1 MPLHAVDAEFK
12 AWKDNLTKMNLT
24 NQLFQWGCRLYKSIG
39 TINANGGN
47 LNVEEAETIM
57 EYIEEFKVVREE
69 DEQYRKRKS
78 LGITEEECLHD
89 ILSNLELSDDTKDA
103 IVNVM
108 FEWDRLKTLMTQQD
122 APTSVKTMIDKIYR
136 KKQLIYHDTGID
148 IMENYSLYQIFVETM
163 QYLTE
168 RANTLNA
175 WATSVSMKEA
185 SYYSFITKDEW
196 TKIIKSCIPDENE
209 LPKIIKRLYERKKDK
224 IIDEIFNPNKC
235 LIKPTQLKRKF
246 QKGLENA
253 LMEDGW
259 NEEEIQVVKQNK
271 LHISKEA
278 IILLSKHTEKQI
290 KTWAEAAGQVAMT
303 RAKTRDEHIFMKGN
317 DDTFTKVSYPIV
329 KPKDLITAYNIRKGP
344 NFTMGDASSEYYKV
358 STLNE
363 EMSTRHNN

>member
-12 AWKDNLTKMNLT
+12 AWKDNLKKMNLT

-39 TINANGGN
+39 KINANGGN
-47 LNVEEAETIM
+47 LNVAEAETIM
-57 EYIEEFKVVREE
+57 EYIEDFKVVRDEE
-69 DEQYRKRKS
+69 EQYKKRKS
-78 LGITEEECLHD
+78 LGITEEECSHY
-89 ILSNLELSDDTKDA
+89 ILSSLELSEETNDA
-103 IVNVM
+103 ILNVM
-108 FEWDRLKTLMTQQD
+108 FEWDRLKSHMTKED

-136 KKQLIYHDTGID
+136 KKQLIYDDTGID
-148 IMENYSLYQIFVETM
+148 IMENDILYKIFADTIT
-163 QYLTE
+163 YLTS
-168 RANTLNA
+168 RDNTTNA
-175 WATSVSMKEA
+175 WANSMSQKDA
-185 SYYSFITKDEW
+185 SFYSCITKDEW
-196 TKIIKSCIPDENE
+196 TRIIKLRIPDDNE
-209 LPKIIKRLYERKKDK
+209 LPKIMKRLYERKKDK
-224 IIDEIFNPNKC
+224 IMDEIFNPNKY

-253 LMEDGW
+253 LKEDGW

-344 NFTMGDASSEYYKV
+344 NFTMGDASSEYYKI